1 MDTVDVKRKPKVD
14 PSHHQKRIAG
24 IVARIRQIPEGSVRT
39 YGEIDPE
46 APRLVGRVLA
56 TTQEKLPWQRVIR
69 ADGSIP
75 KGQRQR
81 SLLLGE
87 GVPMRGER
95 VDLVR
100 ARLNLP
106 AEVAAYM
113 QAAYNRDSDAVVACF
128 ADDAKVTDEGRTWR
142 GRAEIRR
149 WWEGPATKYRYTVKL
164 RGGQRVA
171 SDGYVLRVRLNGNF
185 PGRTAD
191 LRYHFT
197 LRRGLICVLTIGS

>member
-1 MDTVDVKRKPKVD
+1 LKLDRIA
-14 PSHHQKRIAG
+14 PSSHESRIAG
-24 IVARIRQIPEGSVRT
+24 IVSRIGQIPKGSVRT

-56 TTQEKLPWQRVIR
+56 TTREKLPWQRVIR

-81 SLLLGE
+81 ALLLGE

-106 AEVAAYM
+106 AEVAAYLR
-113 QAAYNRDSDAVVACF
+113 ATDGRDSDAVVACF
-128 ADDAKVTDEGRTWR
+128 ARDAQVADEGRTWR
-142 GRAEIRR
+142 GRSEIRR
-149 WWEGPATKYRYTVKL
+149 WWEGPASKYRYTVKL

-171 SDGYVLRVRLNGNF
+171 KDGYVARVRLTGNV

-191 LRYHFT
+191 LRYRFT
-197 LRRGLICVLTIGS
+197 LRHGLISVLTIAP